1 MYILYLTILLYEQAR
16 RQVEVTL
23 AAIAAP
29 TSREGREAMLRRF
42 SDARSYTWLSITA
55 ALVTMALK
63 FFAYRLTGSV
73 GLLSDAVESVV
84 NLVAALVALW
94 ALWLAGRPADDEH
107 HYGHTKAEYFSSGLE
122 GALIL
127 VAAASIA
134 LAAWPRLFH
143 PQAIEQVGLGLAVA
157 VLASAV
163 NGAVAY
169 VLWQGGKRHRS
180 VTLNADARHLLTD
193 VWTTVG
199 VVVAVA
205 LIHFTGW
212 LILDPLI
219 ALAVAANVL
228 WTGIR
233 LIRESGYGLLDTAL
247 PAPDQQMIAQT
258 LAPYRQEGIEFHALR
273 TRGSGARRFISLHVL
288 VPGSWSVQEGHDLC
302 ERIELSLRRAL
313 SDTTVFTHLEPR
325 EDPVAWDDQGLD
337 RQLEDSGRQA

>member
-1 MYILYLTILLYEQAR
+1 MD
-16 RQVEVTL
+16 V
-23 AAIAAP
+23 
-29 TSREGREAMLRRF
+29 MLERF
-42 SDARSYTWLSITA
+42 TNARSYTWLSIAA
-55 ALVTMALK
+55 ALVTMAMK
-63 FFAYRLTGSV
+63 FIAYRLTGSV

-134 LAAWPRLFH
+134 FAAWPRLFH
-143 PQAIEQVGLGLAVA
+143 PQPLEQVGLGLGVAVA
-157 VLASAV
+157 ASAI
-163 NGAVAY
+163 NGGVAY
-169 VLWQGGKRHRS
+169 LLWLGGKRFRS

-205 LIHFTGW
+205 LVSLTNW

-219 ALAVAANVL
+219 ALAVAVNVL
-228 WTGIR
+228 WTGLR

-247 PAPDQQMIAQT
+247 PQVDQDTIQRV
-258 LAPYRQEGIEFHALR
+258 LEPYRGEGIEFHALR
-273 TRGSGARRFISLHVL
+273 TRVSGARRFVSLHVL
-288 VPGSWSVQEGHDLC
+288 VPGVWTVQQGHDLC
-302 ERIELSLRRAL
+302 ERIEMALHRAM
-313 SDTTVFTHLEPR
+313 SETTVFTHLEPR
-325 EDPVAWDDQGLD
+325 EDPSAWDDQGLD
-337 RQLEDSGRQA
+337 RQLEDSGTQL